1 MLTSNTLMLPPAQTI
16 TLLITISFAMIKSKR
31 ISIPRVTL
39 AWKFQETEYWH
50 WPRLVSSPHIGRYIS
65 HFQVKSPL
73 FLRSDNSK
81 FLGNFHVEVPFFY
94 NFQTLPMISWL
105 SPGMFS
111 FFKTIDYF
119 KNFKGVCY
127 FMSNLYS
134 SWFFEYFVNFHQL
147 TCDVLRDLVPF
158 VLYKK
163 REKHPWRSVNFSSK
177 VADFSLQLY

>member
-1 MLTSNTLMLPPAQTI
+1 
-16 TLLITISFAMIKSKR
+16 
-31 ISIPRVTL
+31 
-39 AWKFQETEYWH
+39 
-50 WPRLVSSPHIGRYIS
+50 
-65 HFQVKSPL
+65 
-73 FLRSDNSK
+73 
-81 FLGNFHVEVPFFY
+81 
-94 NFQTLPMISWL
+94 MISWL

-177 VADFSLQLY
+177 VADFSLQLTKINTPQWVFFTFFILYKWYQIAQRTIHYKLFWQLIRISSPLTSCQNHKNLMTKFCKTVDRQKPSDIQTQKTVTS